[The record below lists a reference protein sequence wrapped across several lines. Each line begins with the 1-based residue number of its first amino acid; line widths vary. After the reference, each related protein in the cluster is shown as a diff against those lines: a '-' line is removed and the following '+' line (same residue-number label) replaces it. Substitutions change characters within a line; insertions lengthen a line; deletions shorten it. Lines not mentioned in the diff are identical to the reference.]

1 MHKLELEINDKIY
14 AKILQ
19 FLQSFSQQDLTIT
32 KLNQQPEEN
41 LVEFFQNSPLVGE
54 VDLKRSK
61 EVYEQRFKL

>member
-41 LVEFFQNSPLVGE
+41 LVDFFQNSPLVGE
-54 VDLKRSK
+54 IDLERNK
-61 EVYEQRFKL
+61 EVYEQRF